1 MAFDVLQMADILESD
16 ILYAMLRTEKQ
27 PVYQNKSACE
37 KQTHSFEYCKIIPH
51 WEKLLWPISNSQ
63 EIHALVFSW
72 KSTWFDS
79 IAWTNN
85 GHKYIVE
92 WGEDF

>member
-51 WEKLLWPISNSQ
+51 
-63 EIHALVFSW
+63 
-72 KSTWFDS
+72 
-79 IAWTNN
+79 
-85 GHKYIVE
+85 
-92 WGEDF
+92 